1 MYKRYWLVGF
11 WKNGFEGKMLVYG
24 TEQELQNYLSTELDS
39 YHYWG
44 ASEQE
49 VEAAR
54 LLKIKAYI
62 APEK

>member
-24 TEQELQNYLSTELDS
+24 TEQELWEYLNTELDS
-39 YHYWG
+39 YCYTG
-44 ASEQE
+44 ATDKE
-49 VEAAR
+49 VAAAK